1 MTLGTDLKLNTF
13 LTQSVGKL
21 PSMRGSVVVTTSV
34 HYGGTSAMN
43 EGQALLL
50 IMTIMVIGTLV
61 LNFIVYTALFS

>member
-43 EGQALLL
+43 EGKALLL
-50 IMTIMVIGTLV
+50 IMAFMVLGTLV
-61 LNFIVYTALFS
+61 LNAIVFTALFS

>member
-21 PSMRGSVVVTTSV
+21 LSMRGSVVVTTSA

-50 IMTIMVIGTLV
+50 IMACMVLGTLI
-61 LNFIVYTALFS
+61 LNAIVFTAIFN

>member
-21 PSMRGSVVVTTSV
+21 PSMRGSVVVTTSA

-43 EGQALLL
+43 EGKALLL
-50 IMTIMVIGTLV
+50 MMAFMVLGTLV
-61 LNFIVYTALFS
+61 LNAIVFTALFS